1 MLLVCPEHVKQH
13 YEELHASDIYPP
25 CYSVLSALPKL
36 TIHSWLSALQTERFQ
51 QKADVIAKRLHSC
64 NNNWED
70 AFFITLA
77 RNFGF
82 GLNGDAFETWANLIP
97 FRAVDKHRDDLTQIE
112 AFFFGQAGLLEE
124 DATDDYQARM
134 QNEFRYLQH
143 KFELSA
149 VMDNALWRFCEFV
162 QVISRMFVWR
172 S

>member
-1 MLLVCPEHVKQH
+1 MPNGCTLG
-13 YEELHASDIYPP
+13 
-25 CYSVLSALPKL
+25 
-36 TIHSWLSALQTERFQ
+36 
-51 QKADVIAKRLHSC
+51 

-82 GLNGDAFETWANLIP
+82 GLNGDAFETWAKPDP

-134 QNEFRYLQH
+134 QNEFRYLPT
-143 KFELSA
+143 
-149 VMDNALWRFCEFV
+149 
-162 QVISRMFVWR
+162 
-172 S
+172 